1 MGEEGKSF
9 GAIVVASIAVIL
21 GSKYLVLAMVVQ
33 MSPAQLAVPLLLDST
48 LVTAVVGTVLVLLS
62 GGFVS
67 GIAFTR
73 SVAILT
79 FAAAVVLAK
88 PWVTPV
94 EPLVI
99 GESMVAATTVL
110 YLLLEDPIHRPERT
124 EVDESTSATR
134 IGSTIR

>member
-9 GAIVVASIAVIL
+9 GAIVVASIAVIM
-21 GSKYLVLAMVVQ
+21 GSKYLVLAMVVG
-33 MSPAQLAVPLLLDST
+33 MSATPLDVPLLLDST
-48 LVTAVVGTVLVLLS
+48 LVTGVVGAVLVLLS

-73 SVAILT
+73 PVAILA

-88 PWVTPV
+88 PWVAPV

-110 YLLLEDPIHRPERT
+110 YLLLENPIHRAERT
-124 EVDESTSATR
+124 DVDESTSATR